1 MAIVRKLLSI
11 VINCEE
17 AVTILIS
24 SNSRSI
30 SCCSWR
36 SLSWLPTLSR
46 PALVEFFGRNSIKLR
61 TGNSFISSETE
72 WSNLH
77 LASVSPRIPSC
88 QGPIAPWT
96 TRMSGDACDLQI
108 LSSSNMHYHTLSPS
122 SLMYTIII
130 HHHPFW
136 HNHHPQ
142 DQPPDLTG
150 QCSSSPFP
158 HQPPELS
165 SRNPCFTKSTWSGG
179 SWSRSSPRSPTW
191 PTAGQTLAH
200 RALVKISPISE
211 WRVLFPHTARLGNN
225 CTLTSVAYKFTAMS
239 STKLLQS
246 VDGIQFL
253 APLGFFEVSPAGD
266 GERQLFG
273 VGGSPLSRP
282 LFFGANSQNLLRGWT
297 R

>member
-1 MAIVRKLLSI
+1 MVIVRKLLSSWSI
-11 VINCEE
+11 VINCEA

-46 PALVEFFGRNSIKLR
+46 PALDLLLVDRWRNLVQLITGIIIIRAAQSPPGKCVSADPLLPRTNCTLNNKNVWWCLR
-61 TGNSFISSETE
+61 P
-72 WSNLH
+72 SNI
-77 LASVSPRIPSC
+77 V
-88 QGPIAPWT
+88 
-96 TRMSGDACDLQI
+96 M
-108 LSSSNMHYHTLSPS
+108 SSSNTHYHTLSPS

-136 HNHHPQ
+136 HDHHPQ

-211 WRVLFPHTARLGNN
+211 WRVLSPHTARLGNN

-239 STKLLQS
+239 STKLL
-246 VDGIQFL
+246 
-253 APLGFFEVSPAGD
+253 
-266 GERQLFG
+266 
-273 VGGSPLSRP
+273 
-282 LFFGANSQNLLRGWT
+282 
-297 R
+297 